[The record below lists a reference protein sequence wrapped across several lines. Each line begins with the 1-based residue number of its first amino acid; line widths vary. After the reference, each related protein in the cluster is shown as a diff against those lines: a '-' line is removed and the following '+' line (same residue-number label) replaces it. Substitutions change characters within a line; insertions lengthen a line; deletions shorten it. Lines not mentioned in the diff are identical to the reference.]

1 MLMETRL
8 MRALRLCAAISF
20 IALSTSGCVTAYVD
34 GGLQKASLADVR
46 KPARPTDVQLLFQ
59 FQTKGTANAKATDIL
74 KKEVGELVSSSGLF
88 ATLSS
93 DPALSGA
100 ILSVTINNVPI
111 TDQSDAAAKG
121 FATGLTFG
129 LVGSAVTDGYICTME
144 YLPPGA
150 ANKVTTTSRHA
161 IHATMGAKGA
171 PPNGIKAK
179 NLDEAVHTMTRQIVL
194 DGLKQLSA
202 APVFAAQEAS

>member
-1 MLMETRL
+1 MLMERRL
-8 MRALRLCAAISF
+8 MRALRVCAAMTF
-20 IALSTSGCVTAYVD
+20 IAFSTSGCVTAYVD

-74 KKEVGELVSSSGLF
+74 KKDVDELVAASGLF
-88 ATLSS
+88 ATHGP
-93 DPALSGA
+93 DPSLSGA

-111 TDQSDAAAKG
+111 TDQGDAMAKG

-129 LVGSAVTDGYICTME
+129 LVGSAVTDGYVCTME

-179 NLDEAVHTMTRQIVL
+179 SIDEAVHTMTRQIVL

-202 APVFAAQEAS
+202 QPVFAAQEAS

>member
-1 MLMETRL
+1 MMEKCL
-8 MRALRLCAAISF
+8 MRALRACAAITF

-34 GGLQKASLADVR
+34 SGLQKASPADIR
-46 KPARPTDVQLLFQ
+46 KAARPMDAQLLFT
-59 FQTKGTANAKATDIL
+59 FQTKGTANARATDAL
-74 KKEVGELVSSSGLF
+74 KAEVTELISTTGLF
-88 ATLSS
+88 ATVGP

-111 TDQSDAAAKG
+111 TDQKDAAAKG

-129 LVGSAVTDGYICTME
+129 LVGSAVTDGYVCTME

-150 ANKVTTTSRHA
+150 VNKVTTVSRHA
-161 IHATMGAKGA
+161 IHSTVGAKGA

-179 NLDEAVHTMTRQIVL
+179 SIDEAVHTMTRQIVL
-194 DGLKQLSA
+194 DGLKQLSTTPA
-202 APVFAAQEAS
+202 FGAQASS

>member
-1 MLMETRL
+1 MLMPTRF
-8 MRALRLCAAISF
+8 MRALRVCAAITF

-34 GGLQKASLADVR
+34 NGLQQASLEDVR

-59 FQTKGTANAKATDIL
+59 FQTKGTANAKATDVL
-74 KKEVGELVSSSGLF
+74 RKEVGELISSSGLF
-88 ATLSS
+88 ATLGSE
-93 DPALSGA
+93 PALSGA

-111 TDQSDAAAKG
+111 TSQNDAVAHG

-129 LVGSAVTDGYICTME
+129 LVGSAVTDGYVCTME
-144 YLPPGA
+144 FLPPGV
-150 ANKVTTTSRHA
+150 ANKVSATSRHA
-161 IHATMGAKGA
+161 IHSTMGAKGA

-179 NLDEAVHTMTRQIVL
+179 SIDEAVHTMTRQIVL

-202 APVFAAQEAS
+202 DPVFAAQEAS

>member
-1 MLMETRL
+1 
-8 MRALRLCAAISF
+8 MRVLRICAAVTF
-20 IALSTSGCVTAYVD
+20 IAFSTSGCVTAYVD
-34 GGLQKASLADVR
+34 GGLQKASVADVR

-59 FQTKGTANAKATDIL
+59 FQSKGTANAKATDIL
-74 KKEVGELVSSSGLF
+74 KKDVTEVITASGLF
-88 ATLSS
+88 ATLGP
-93 DPALSGA
+93 DPSLSGA

-111 TDQSDAAAKG
+111 TDQGDAAAKG

-150 ANKVTTTSRHA
+150 TNKVTTTSRHA

-179 NLDEAVHTMTRQIVL
+179 NLEEAVHTMTRQIVL
-194 DGLKQLSA
+194 EGLKHLSA
-202 APVFAAQEAS
+202 DPVFGPQEAS

>member
-1 MLMETRL
+1 MLMERRL
-8 MRALRLCAAISF
+8 MRALRVCAAVTF
-20 IALSTSGCVTAYVD
+20 IAFTTSGCVTAYVD

-74 KKEVGELVSSSGLF
+74 KKDVNELITASGLF
-88 ATLSS
+88 ATLGP
-93 DPALSGA
+93 DPSLSGA

-111 TDQSDAAAKG
+111 TDQGDAAAKG

-150 ANKVTTTSRHA
+150 TNKVTTTSRHA
-161 IHATMGAKGA
+161 IHATVGAKGA
-171 PPNGIKAK
+171 PSNGIKAK

-202 APVFAAQEAS
+202 DPVFGAQEAS